1 MLLTGAAGMAGLV
14 LGPAMARVAARLAA
28 AGPAPRVGVPARQLV
43 EAGNLAAPVPADL
56 PPQGPSPAHSSP
68 AHSPAVTTATAA
80 AVSVLT
86 ALLFAATAQRFGAD
100 PVLPAYLYLVAVGVT
115 LSLVDLR
122 SHRLPNALNLP
133 SYPIAA
139 GLLGAAALV
148 GSGSGSLARALLG
161 GAASYLLY
169 LALRLASPRGV
180 GFGDVKLAGVL
191 GMYGGWLG
199 WSVWTLSLL
208 TASLYAGAVGLVLL
222 ALGRA
227 GLRSR
232 VAMGPCLVAGAL
244 TAALVGQQLVDGAVT
259 R

>member
-1 MLLTGAAGMAGLV
+1 MLT
-14 LGPAMARVAARLAA
+14 R
-28 AGPAPRVGVPARQLV
+28 
-43 EAGNLAAPVPADL
+43 
-56 PPQGPSPAHSSP
+56 
-68 AHSPAVTTATAA
+68 
-80 AVSVLT
+80 
-86 ALLFAATAQRFGAD
+86 LLFAAAAGRFDAD
-100 PVLPAYLYLVAVGVT
+100 PVLPAYLYLVAIGVT

-122 SHRLPNALNLP
+122 SHRLPNALTLP

-139 GLLGAAALV
+139 VLLGSAALA

-161 GAASYLLY
+161 GAANYLVY

-199 WSVWTLSLL
+199 WSAWALSLL

-222 ALGRA
+222 ALERA

-232 VAMGPCLVAGAL
+232 VAMGPYLVAGAL
-244 TAALVGQQLVDGAVT
+244 TGALVGQQLVDGSVT
-259 R
+259 L

>member
-1 MLLTGAAGMAGLV
+1 MLLTGAAAVAGLV
-14 LGPAMARVAARLAA
+14 LGPALARVAARLAA
-28 AGPAPRVGVPARQLV
+28 TGAAPRSGAPARQLV
-43 EAGNLAAPVPADL
+43 EAGNLAAPAPAAVPAR
-56 PPQGPSPAHSSP
+56 GPSPAHY
-68 AHSPAVTTATAA
+68 PAVTVNRSAV
-80 AVSVLT
+80 VSVLT
-86 ALLFAATAQRFGAD
+86 GLLFAAAAERFGAD

-122 SHRLPNALNLP
+122 SHRLPNALTLP
-133 SYPIAA
+133 SYPITA
-139 GLLGAAALV
+139 GLLGAAALA

-169 LALRLASPRGV
+169 LVLRLASPRGV

-191 GMYGGWLG
+191 GMYGGWLD
-199 WSVWTLSLL
+199 WSAWTLSLL

-232 VAMGPCLVAGAL
+232 VAMGPYLVAGAL
-244 TAALVGQQLVDGAVT
+244 TAALLGQQLADGAVT
-259 R
+259 L